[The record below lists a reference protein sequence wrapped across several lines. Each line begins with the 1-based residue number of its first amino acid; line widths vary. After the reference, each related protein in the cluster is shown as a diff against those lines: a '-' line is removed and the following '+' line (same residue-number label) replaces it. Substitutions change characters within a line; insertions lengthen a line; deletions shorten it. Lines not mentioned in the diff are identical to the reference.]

1 MAEAAEKRTGELI
14 QFPIQDGQY
23 VSMTK
28 SELLSVVQQAI
39 ANSQQKP
46 LKIRKTKSLTM
57 DDGRRKPTP
66 ADPIR
71 TKNDFDEMVKYLSE
85 NGRPAY
91 RLRNKTIFVLGCSLG
106 LRCGDLLDLKTS
118 DVFTKQGYV
127 KPHVEI
133 IEQKTRKRN
142 VCKIPEMAVRVLY
155 QYKAEQKFEI
165 NDDTYLFGSRKGGR
179 LNVRS
184 VYAILKNAGQECGFD
199 MNMSTH
205 TMRKTYAMAALSNAE
220 KAGMTGQTLEMLQ
233 MKLNHSDA
241 RITMRYCKA
250 AQDKMDKMSDS
261 VSDWFTNEN

>member
-1 MAEAAEKRTGELI
+1 MAETAEKKLGELI
-14 QFPIQDGQY
+14 QFPNREGQY

-28 SELLSVVQQAI
+28 GELLEIVEQAI
-39 ANSQQKP
+39 ENSQRKP
-46 LKIRKTKSLTM
+46 PKVRRTKMLTM
-57 DDGRRKPTP
+57 SDGRKKPTP

-71 TKNDFDEMVKYLSE
+71 TKGDFDEVVNYLAT
-85 NGRPAY
+85 NGKPAY
-91 RLRNKTIFVLGCSLG
+91 RLRNKTIFILGCSLG

-118 DVFTKQGYV
+118 DVFTPQGYV
-127 KPHVEI
+127 KPHVEL

-142 VCKIPEMAVRVLY
+142 VCKIPDMAAKVLY
-155 QYKAEQKFEI
+155 EYKAEQNFEI
-165 NDDTYLFGSRKGGR
+165 NDKTYLFGSRKGGR

-184 VYAILKNAGQECGFD
+184 MYAILKKAARECDFD

-220 KAGMTGQTLEMLQ
+220 KAGTAGQTLEMLQ

-261 VSDWFTNEN
+261 VSDWFSNEN